1 MRLQGKPRD
10 ITPTIAAGPDVPRPR
25 GLYDELEAHASPARE
40 LQIALAA
47 SLESSAAH
55 EPGRW
60 PGAVR
65 LGIIG
70 GGSSLMWWGLI
81 VVVRGLIKL

>member
-10 ITPTIAAGPDVPRPR
+10 PAPTVPAVPDGPRPK
-25 GLYDELEAHASPARE
+25 GVHDDVQAYTSPARE
-40 LQIALAA
+40 LQTALAA
-47 SLESSAAH
+47 SFETAAAH

-65 LGIIG
+65 LAIIG

-81 VVVRGLIKL
+81 VVVRGALKL